1 MPRDLTP
8 LVRRAAPVRGIFVAL
23 AVAAAFAACSGPGP
37 SAPVSPT
44 PGAPT
49 APPTAAPPTAGPP
62 TSSPSGP
69 AGVIVTIAAGG
80 ETFRVLLTEADDIAT
95 ARELLAGTS
104 MANIPNGRVVRGD
117 PGVNTGYSW
126 HLDPADFEWA
136 EVTIE
141 LCDGKPSDVEKNAIS
156 GDRFCPWSAK
166 VTAIEDAG

>member
-1 MPRDLTP
+1 MPRDLKP
-8 LVRRAAPVRGIFVAL
+8 LARRATPVRAALLAL
-23 AVAAAFAACSGPGP
+23 AAAAVFAACSAPGP
-37 SAPVSPT
+37 SAPANPT
-44 PGAPT
+44 PGTPT
-49 APPTAAPPTAGPP
+49 APPTAAPPT
-62 TSSPSGP
+62 SSPSAG

-104 MANIPNGRVVRGD
+104 MANIPNGRVIRGD

-136 EVTIE
+136 EVTME

-156 GDRFCPWSAK
+156 GDRFCPWSAR
-166 VTAIEDAG
+166 VTLIEEDAG